1 MVGPINPAGI
11 PGIQA
16 EVSKANAKPQSDST
30 NSAPTSGP
38 TDTVDVPGTGN
49 LGETDV
55 PTDLDA
61 ARATAKQVS
70 EQLSGQS
77 YNIAN
82 VRTQGLSA
90 LFRAA

>member
-1 MVGPINPAGI
+1 MVGPINPAGA
-11 PGIQA
+11 PGFQA
-16 EVSKANAKPQSDST
+16 EVSKANSKPQPDST
-30 NSAPTSGP
+30 NGTSASGP
-38 TDTVDVPGTGN
+38 TDTVDVPSTGN

-55 PTDLDA
+55 PASLDA
-61 ARATAKQVS
+61 ARETAKQVS

>member
-1 MVGPINPAGI
+1 MVGPINPAGT
-11 PGIQA
+11 PAIQA

-30 NSAPTSGP
+30 KSASTKGP
-38 TDTVDVPGTGN
+38 TDTVDVPQTGN
-49 LGETDV
+49 IGETDV
-55 PTDLDA
+55 PADLDA
-61 ARATAKQVS
+61 ARETARQVS